1 MYGGMTINGVTYV
14 WDYVKDEPVKE
25 KEMTK
30 ERRLA
35 SERRKWELIKEQNTN
50 AKAK

>member
-25 KEMTK
+25 SEMTK
-30 ERRLA
+30 DERMA
-35 SERRKWELIKEQNTN
+35 SERRKWELIKEQQTN
-50 AKAK
+50 GKAK